1 MKLKRDFNG
10 NFKLNKRFIPSQ
22 QKRFC
27 RMDEPVKKQ
36 EKENRFLLS
45 AASEAPVWRGGW
57 QCWEKMLINED
68 ALDLSWLSQG
78 RAALLFNH
86 DPFCLIGRNEEIFI
100 RDKILYSEARIKPGE
115 YLEDVKGG
123 YLSNVSIGYEIL
135 EMSLE
140 QTDND
145 EDIILIDRARILEIS
160 LVSVPADF
168 ETKIEQSLPNKNYE
182 EDEEEETPAEE
193 KERNRVSGIIHLA
206 KRENIPQWRVDRA
219 IQSGEAIES
228 FISYVEGQRGQP
240 QPVAAPAPINHR
252 SIGGSMTQQLYAP
265 NERDRA
271 GNGLGLSQKELREY
285 SIARLLRHQIDPT
298 LGNCFEFEASQTLS
312 QRLNRSPK
320 GFFVPNEVFQ
330 RDATLWTGGA
340 SGSSLVPKSVGE
352 PVEVLRS
359 HSILAAT
366 GASFLEGLSGEV
378 TIPQQD
384 EGAMGQWLNEGG
396 VLPEEEVSF
405 QPLLLSPHSVGSI
418 IHVTRKMLIMA
429 SENVAL
435 ESFIQRDIAA
445 AISATVQRASL
456 HGGESANEPSGV
468 MADSQVTKTD
478 LQGNSLTYSDVL
490 QLEASISQN
499 NIPLHDG
506 MAIVTSPQGVRQLR
520 AISKDTGSGE
530 FLMTDESD
538 TEGASGNVLNYP
550 VFVTTSLDPAT
561 IVLANWADLLI
572 ASFGP
577 GLDLVVNPYGKG
589 FNQGVVAVRGIS
601 EADTAVRRPASFA
614 ALTNFDIS

>member
-1 MKLKRDFNG
+1 MNNNNQR
-10 NFKLNKRFIPSQ
+10 P
-22 QKRFC
+22 
-27 RMDEPVKKQ
+27 
-36 EKENRFLLS
+36 
-45 AASEAPVWRGGW
+45 AAMSP
-57 QCWEKMLINED
+57 Q
-68 ALDLSWLSQG
+68 DL
-78 RAALLFNH
+78 
-86 DPFCLIGRNEEIFI
+86 
-100 RDKILYSEARIKPGE
+100 
-115 YLEDVKGG
+115 
-123 YLSNVSIGYEIL
+123 
-135 EMSLE
+135 
-140 QTDND
+140 
-145 EDIILIDRARILEIS
+145 
-160 LVSVPADF
+160 
-168 ETKIEQSLPNKNYE
+168 QSL
-182 EDEEEETPAEE
+182 
-193 KERNRVSGIIHLA
+193 
-206 KRENIPQWRVDRA
+206 Q
-219 IQSGEAIES
+219 
-228 FISYVEGQRGQP
+228 
-240 QPVAAPAPINHR
+240 
-252 SIGGSMTQQLYAP
+252 
-265 NERDRA
+265 RDRA
-271 GNGLGLSQKELREY
+271 SGNLGLTPGELRQY

-298 LGNCFEFEASQTLS
+298 LGNCFEFEINQTLS
-312 QRLNRSPK
+312 QRVNRSPK

-340 SGSSLVPKSVGE
+340 SGSSLIEKSVGE

-384 EGAMGQWLNEGG
+384 EGSMGQWLDEGG
-396 VLPEEEVSF
+396 VLPEEQISF

-429 SENVAL
+429 AENIAL
-435 ESFIQRDIAA
+435 ESFIQRDIA
-445 AISATVQRASL
+445 SALTATIQRASL
-456 HGGESANEPSGV
+456 HGGESVNEPSGV

-478 LQGNSLTYSDVL
+478 LQGNPLTYSDVL

-520 AISKDTGSGE
+520 GISKDTGSGE

-550 VFVTTSLDPAT
+550 VFVTTSLDAAT